1 MAAASNLKRSP
12 SSSLK
17 EHRCSICGR
26 IFDSSETLNS
36 YNRMDHSEEGRHT
49 PAGEV
54 SSSALY
60 STH

>member
-1 MAAASNLKRSP
+1 MAAASNLKRS
-12 SSSLK
+12 SSSPK

-36 YNRMDHSEEGRHT
+36 YKRMDHSEEGRHT

>member
-1 MAAASNLKRSP
+1 MG
-12 SSSLK
+12 
-17 EHRCSICGR
+17 HGQ
-26 IFDSSETLNS
+26 
-36 YNRMDHSEEGRHT
+36 EGRHT